1 MNLLSLMTL
10 LLFPLITSIVVGF
23 LTHGEVATRRLSKI
37 LALGHLVYASLFLCF
52 INPID
57 GTYQMVQEVLNDGK
71 IWIDTLGI
79 SFSLAIDGIS
89 LVLILLTCFLTL
101 LSIIASKNIIKHRHN
116 FYYSMIFLL
125 EFSVLG
131 VFLAKDL
138 FLFFLFWELELIPM
152 YFLIS
157 LWGKGRA
164 RYSAQKYVLYTFA
177 GSIFM
182 LGAILAIYYSHFL
195 HTGVLSMDMGELSSF
210 NNYPSMLQFFCFLG
224 FLIAFAVKLPI
235 VPLHSWLPDA
245 HVDAP
250 TPISILLAGI
260 LLKLGG
266 YGLIKINLFFFPSI
280 FNFFSPILFWFALFN
295 IIYAG
300 LIAYAQSDLKKLVAY
315 SSISN
320 MGFVLVGLCSINSI
334 GTTGAIM
341 HMLSHG
347 LVAASLFMIIEIIY
361 SRTNTRE
368 IDKLGGLIEKLPSLY
383 YLSIIFAL
391 CAIGIPGLV
400 GFVGEVL
407 CLYGAG
413 ISDAFFNIQLFTAI
427 ALIGLI
433 TSAVYMTTILKKI
446 FCGIMIENYDEIN
459 PIKPYEWW
467 VLIPLAILI
476 VGIGICPNPLIQIFS
491 IPIDSFFNM

>member
-1 MNLLSLMTL
+1 MN
-10 LLFPLITSIVVGF
+10 
-23 LTHGEVATRRLSKI
+23 K
-37 LALGHLVYASLFLCF
+37 
-52 INPID
+52 
-57 GTYQMVQEVLNDGK
+57 VL
-71 IWIDTLGI
+71 
-79 SFSLAIDGIS
+79 
-89 LVLILLTCFLTL
+89 
-101 LSIIASKNIIKHRHN
+101 R
-116 FYYSMIFLL
+116 
-125 EFSVLG
+125 
-131 VFLAKDL
+131 
-138 FLFFLFWELELIPM
+138 
-152 YFLIS
+152 
-157 LWGKGRA
+157 
-164 RYSAQKYVLYTFA
+164 
-177 GSIFM
+177 
-182 LGAILAIYYSHFL
+182 
-195 HTGVLSMDMGELSSF
+195 
-210 NNYPSMLQFFCFLG
+210 
-224 FLIAFAVKLPI
+224 
-235 VPLHSWLPDA
+235 
-245 HVDAP
+245 
-250 TPISILLAGI
+250 
-260 LLKLGG
+260 
-266 YGLIKINLFFFPSI
+266 
-280 FNFFSPILFWFALFN
+280 
-295 IIYAG
+295 AG

-347 LVAASLFMIIEIIY
+347 LVAASLFLIIEIIY